1 MDRNYLICEY
11 FKLGLKCSD
20 IIKSMDELH
29 GYVLSI
35 RSLKRITKKMG
46 LHRRKYKSDILQ
58 VALFVFEECEMHGQM
73 HGYRWMHLMCHEME
87 LVVDQE
93 TVRVLLHI
101 IDPKGIEL
109 RRKKR
114 LRRRIYS
121 IKGPNAVWHIDGYDN
136 LSKYGIKIHGC
147 IDGFSRQIIW
157 LKASVSNKNLN
168 IIAHYYIESI
178 KRYGVCP
185 RRVRAD
191 MGTEK
196 VHAEAIQKFLRR
208 HHQDEHAGE
217 RSFLYGKKHKQP
229 ENRKFV
235 GHDPPSENSIL
246 DECFPKT

>member
-1 MDRNYLICEY
+1 MDRNYLIREY
-11 FKLGLKCSD
+11 FKLGLKYSD

-35 RSLKRITKKMG
+35 RSLKRIIKKMG

-73 HGYRWMHLMCHEME
+73 HGYRWMHLKCHEME

-109 RRKKR
+109 RRKRR

-121 IKGPNAVWHIDGYDN
+121 IKGPNSVWHIDGYDN

-191 MGTEK
+191 MGTEN
-196 VHAEAIQKFLRR
+196 VHKRNLEKSSCINDFMCL
-208 HHQDEHAGE
+208 
-217 RSFLYGKKHKQP
+217 L
-229 ENRKFV
+229 
-235 GHDPPSENSIL
+235 
-246 DECFPKT
+246 